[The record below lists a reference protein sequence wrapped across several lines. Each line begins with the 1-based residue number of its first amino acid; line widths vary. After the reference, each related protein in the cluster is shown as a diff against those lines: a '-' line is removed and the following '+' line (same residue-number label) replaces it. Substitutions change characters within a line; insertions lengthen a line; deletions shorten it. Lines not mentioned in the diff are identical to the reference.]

1 METTPRAEARFD
13 PSFLAVAGLFLL
25 ASIALLSWL
34 RLDLRPAPLYRTQS
48 PHERTPFV
56 LVSRGSPVELT
67 MELPR
72 PAESLSI
79 PVWLGEGRLPLL
91 ISVRAAA
98 SGEELVR
105 QRVSESGSTRVDL
118 PARAASVRALR
129 IRFSSAAQR
138 AEKAPRLVWAES
150 APGFGAEV
158 SVGGIAID
166 RVEALPNTGPLM
178 LVQYPW
184 PTRSLLWLW
193 PLLIAPF
200 AWAWREPRGTTSFF
214 ALLALVAAATS
225 VLLWQRDYSRRAAH
239 IDADQ
244 YARNAST
251 MARYIDEPEE
261 RAEIREWY
269 RHYPHATTSLA
280 PALLALPTLL
290 GAPVIVSYLELSAL
304 AGFLSL
310 LVLHLILRVEMEFE
324 ERIAL
329 LATTVFGCHLL
340 MLRSFARP
348 VTDVF
353 GLLLVL
359 LTLWLLVRRLRRDDR
374 VEEIALSVLL
384 FCHPL
389 ARPQGF
395 GYWPF
400 VALAVLACDWWRS
413 ERRPEWRAVVAA
425 QLRIFLPPL
434 FLLAGLYIY
443 FDWFH
448 NVELMVAKARRFRIG
463 STPRMFAESLIGIVQ
478 LLPLVWVAARA
489 RLRSPDFVLWLTW
502 LGFNLAMIAV
512 VRAPFWMRHFL
523 PVLPV
528 FFVLTAA
535 GLERMRGGRRNAAL
549 ALLALLVVYNVS
561 MTVYQIHESGPLPPA
576 LRGFISTP

>member
-1 METTPRAEARFD
+1 
-13 PSFLAVAGLFLL
+13 
-25 ASIALLSWL
+25 
-34 RLDLRPAPLYRTQS
+34 
-48 PHERTPFV
+48 
-56 LVSRGSPVELT
+56 
-67 MELPR
+67 
-72 PAESLSI
+72 
-79 PVWLGEGRLPLL
+79 
-91 ISVRAAA
+91 
-98 SGEELVR
+98 
-105 QRVSESGSTRVDL
+105 
-118 PARAASVRALR
+118 VRALR
-129 IRFSSAAQR
+129 IRFSSNARR
-138 AEKAPRLVWAES
+138 AERAPRLVWAES

-158 SVGGIAID
+158 SVGGIAVD
-166 RVEALPNTGPLM
+166 RAEALPNTGPLM
-178 LVQYPW
+178 LVQYRW
-184 PTRSLLWLW
+184 PTRALLWLW

-200 AWAWREPRGTTSFF
+200 AWAWREPRGAMSFF
-214 ALLALVAAATS
+214 ALLALVATVTS
-225 VLLWQRDYSRRAAH
+225 VLLWQRDYSRLAAH

-244 YARNAST
+244 YAKNANT
-251 MARYIDEPEE
+251 MARYIGEPEE

-269 RHYPHATTSLA
+269 RDYPHATTSLA
-280 PALLALPTLL
+280 PALLVLPTLL

-310 LVLHLILRVEMEFE
+310 LVLYRILRVELEFE
-324 ERIAL
+324 ERVAL

-359 LTLWLLVRRLRRDDR
+359 LTLWLLVRRLRGDVR

-400 VALAVLACDWWRS
+400 VALAVLACDWWRAG
-413 ERRPEWRAVVAA
+413 RRPEWRAVVTA

-434 FLLAGLYIY
+434 LLLAGLHLY

-448 NVELMVAKARRFRIG
+448 NVELMVAKAKRFRIG
-463 STPRMFAESLIGIVQ
+463 STPRLFAESLIGIVQ
-478 LLPLVWVAARA
+478 LLPLLWLAARE
-489 RLRSPDFVLWLTW
+489 RLRSPAFVLWLTW
-502 LGFNLAMIAV
+502 LGFNLAMVVA

-528 FFVLTAA
+528 LFVLTAA
-535 GLERMRGGRRNAAL
+535 GLEKVRGGRRNAAL

-561 MTVYQIHESGPLPPA
+561 MTVYQIHQSGPLPPA
-576 LRGFISTP
+576 LAAFISTP

>member
-1 METTPRAEARFD
+1 METTPRAGARFD
-13 PSFLAVAGLFLL
+13 PSPLAVAGLFLL
-25 ASIALLSWL
+25 ASVSLLTWL
-34 RLDLRPAPLYRTQS
+34 RWDLRPAPLYRTQLH
-48 PHERTPFV
+48 HERAPVV
-56 LVSRGSPVELT
+56 LVSRGSPVELK

-72 PAESLSI
+72 PAESLLI
-79 PVWLGEGRLPLL
+79 PVWLGEGRLPLR
-91 ISVRAAA
+91 ISVLSGA

-105 QRVSESGSTRVDL
+105 RRVSDSGSTRLDL
-118 PARAASVRALR
+118 PASAASVRALR
-129 IRFSSAAQR
+129 IRFSSAARR
-138 AEKAPRLVWAES
+138 AERAPRLVWAES

-158 SVGGIAID
+158 SVGGIAVD

-178 LVQYPW
+178 LVQYRW

-200 AWAWREPRGTTSFF
+200 AWAWREPRGAMSFF
-214 ALLALVAAATS
+214 ALLALMAAVTS

-244 YARNAST
+244 YAKNANT
-251 MARYIDEPEE
+251 MARYIGEPEE

-269 RHYPHATTSLA
+269 RGYPHATTSLA
-280 PALLALPTLL
+280 PALLVLPTLL

-310 LVLHLILRVEMEFE
+310 LVLYRILRVELKFE

-359 LTLWLLVRRLRRDDR
+359 LTLWLLVRRLRGSDR

-400 VALAVLACDWWRS
+400 VALAVLACDWWRAG
-413 ERRPEWRAVVAA
+413 RRPEWRAVATA

-434 FLLAGLYIY
+434 LLLAGLYLY

-448 NVELMVAKARRFRIG
+448 NVELMVAKAKRFRIG

-478 LLPLVWVAARA
+478 LLPLLWLAARA
-489 RLRSPDFVLWLTW
+489 RLRSPALVLWLTW
-502 LGFNLAMIAV
+502 FGFNVAMIVA

-528 FFVLTAA
+528 LFVLTAA
-535 GLERMRGGRRNAAL
+535 GLERVRGGRRNAAL

-561 MTVYQIHESGPLPPA
+561 MTVYQIHQSGPLSPA
-576 LRGFISTP
+576 LAAFISTP